1 MLALYAHSPSRSRWV
16 LPSHSHRS
24 CTFITVAAF
33 WPKVVLAFRS
43 ALPVCWCGSWL
54 PRHATVPP
62 NIALFF
68 LFFLRF
74 LCLFYAFFFFLVF
87 GYIDCS
93 FLWPSLGLGLA
104 FCAVSG
110 PGTAA
115 LAVFWLAFCRSAVSC
130 RSTIV
135 QYFCRQLNHMADDA
149 CLSTLCDFEILWTFL
164 LNSFVFLRLTC

>member
-1 MLALYAHSPSRSRWV
+1 MHTAPLAPAGCCHLTRTAPALLLQ
-16 LPSHSHRS
+16 LPL
-24 CTFITVAAF
+24 FGQKLF
-33 WPKVVLAFRS
+33 WPFAPLFLFVGVGHGCRVMVRFLLTLLCFSSSFYVSFA
-43 ALPVCWCGSWL
+43 
-54 PRHATVPP
+54 
-62 NIALFF
+62 FF
-68 LFFLRF
+68 L
-74 LCLFYAFFFFLVF
+74 CFFFFLVF

-115 LAVFWLAFCRSAVSC
+115 LAVFWLAFCLSAVSC